1 MLFLILNPIRY
12 SQIYYLINILQSH
25 LVIIHYFLLSVS
37 FAGSL
42 AVLVMIQLIAALSL
56 NNLVSRSDTPPSFLI
71 WPLQGT
77 IWTNILCLTD
87 APLVGQVCFT
97 HRVLPYIS
105 FYNPQKTMTLAKKMY
120 CRFYF
125 PFLEVQA
132 SR

>member
-1 MLFLILNPIRY
+1 M
-12 SQIYYLINILQSH
+12 
-25 LVIIHYFLLSVS
+25 S

-105 FYNPQKTMTLAKKMY
+105 FYNPQKTMTLGSKKNV
-120 CRFYF
+120 
-125 PFLEVQA
+125 L
-132 SR
+132 

>member
-87 APLVGQVCFT
+87 APLVGQVCFPL
-97 HRVLPYIS
+97 HFIS
-105 FYNPQKTMTLAKKMY
+105 
-120 CRFYF
+120 
-125 PFLEVQA
+125 
-132 SR
+132 

>member
-1 MLFLILNPIRY
+1 M
-12 SQIYYLINILQSH
+12 
-25 LVIIHYFLLSVS
+25 S

-97 HRVLPYIS
+97 LHFILQPSKNNDTSKR
-105 FYNPQKTMTLAKKMY
+105 MY
-120 CRFYF
+120 YRFYF
-125 PFLEVQA
+125 PFLEVQD

>member
-1 MLFLILNPIRY
+1 M
-12 SQIYYLINILQSH
+12 
-25 LVIIHYFLLSVS
+25 S

-87 APLVGQVCFT
+87 APLVGQVCFNL
-97 HRVLPYIS
+97 HY
-105 FYNPQKTMTLAKKMY
+105 FYNPQKTMTLAKKCILDFTSHFGGTSFSIKLSAHLSAAQIFM
-120 CRFYF
+120 
-125 PFLEVQA
+125 
-132 SR
+132 